1 MLSQYNLF
9 FQNFYA
15 EYALMGKASRKSDV
29 FSFGI
34 VLLEVFTRKRP
45 TDPMFIGGL
54 TLRQWVSQNFP
65 EKLIDITDGQILQDE
80 EARLC
85 FDHQNKTS
93 LPSPLT
99 RTSNDV
105 LAAIFE
111 LGLMCSSESP
121 EERMAMDHV
130 VAKLKDI
137 KKDYSATIIRPM

>member
-1 MLSQYNLF
+1 MT
-9 FQNFYA
+9 

-34 VLLEVFTRKRP
+34 MLLEVFTGKRP

-54 TLRQWVSQNFP
+54 TLRQWVSHNVP
-65 EKLIDITDGQILQDE
+65 GNLIDITDGKLLQDE

-93 LPSPLT
+93 LPSSSS
-99 RTSNDV
+99 RTSNNFV
-105 LAAIFE
+105 VSIFE
-111 LGLMCSSESP
+111 LGLMCSSELP
-121 EERMAMDHV
+121 EERIAMNHV

-137 KKDYSATIIRPM
+137 IKDYSASVMAS